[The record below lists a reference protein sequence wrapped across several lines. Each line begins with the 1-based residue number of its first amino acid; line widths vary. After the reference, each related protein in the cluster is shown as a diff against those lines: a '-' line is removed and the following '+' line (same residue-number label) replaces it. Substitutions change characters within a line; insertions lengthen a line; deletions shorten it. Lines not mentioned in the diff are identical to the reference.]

1 MILSGNRTS
10 NHTSVP
16 MGSLDNQL
24 PTINGGDQTKVDK
37 EACLFALK
45 LASFSVLPMTL
56 KAAVELGVFEV
67 IVHAPHGK
75 FLSAKEIA
83 NSLSIANPDAP
94 VMLDRILG
102 CLASHEIFTCNVVT
116 NDDNSVTRLYGAA
129 PVCKFL
135 TKNEDGVSMSPLV
148 LMNQD
153 KVLMESWYH
162 LKDAVIDG
170 GVPFNKAYGMSA
182 FEYHGKDL
190 RFNGVFN
197 AGMSNHSTITM
208 KNLLDTYTGFEG
220 LKTVVDVGGGVGAT
234 LNMIISR
241 HPTIT
246 GFNFDLPHVI
256 AVAPDYAGIVNV
268 GGDMFQKV
276 PNGDAIFIKWILHDW
291 SDTHCLTLLKN
302 CWKALPE
309 NGKVIVA
316 EGILP
321 ATPEVSLYSQ
331 VEFQLDMVMLAH
343 NPGGKERTQ
352 KEFEL
357 LAKKAGFSGFKLA
370 CSVTDVCVMEFTK

>member
-1 MILSGNRTS
+1 
-10 NHTSVP
+10 
-16 MGSLDNQL
+16 MGSVDGQF
-24 PTINGGDQTKVDK
+24 PTINGDDQTKIDK

-67 IVHAPHGK
+67 IVDAGTGN
-75 FLSAKEIA
+75 FLSTKEIA
-83 NSLSIANPDAP
+83 DALSIANPDAP

-102 CLASHEIFTCNVVT
+102 CLASHDIFTCNVVT
-116 NDDNSVTRLYGAA
+116 NHDDDSVTRLYGAT

-135 TKNEDGVSMSPLV
+135 TKNEQGVSMSALV

-190 RFNGVFN
+190 RFNKVFN

-208 KNLLDTYTGFEG
+208 EKLLDSYTGFEG
-220 LKTVVDVGGGVGAT
+220 LTTVVDVGGGVGAT

-241 HPTIT
+241 HPTIS
-246 GFNFDLPHVI
+246 GINFDLPHVI
-256 AVAPDYAGIVNV
+256 ADAPGYAGIVNV
-268 GGDMFQKV
+268 GGDMFEKV
-276 PNGDAIFIKWILHDW
+276 PTGDAIFIKVRLRR
-291 SDTHCLTLLKN
+291 L
-302 CWKALPE
+302 
-309 NGKVIVA
+309 
-316 EGILP
+316 
-321 ATPEVSLYSQ
+321 
-331 VEFQLDMVMLAH
+331 
-343 NPGGKERTQ
+343 
-352 KEFEL
+352 
-357 LAKKAGFSGFKLA
+357 
-370 CSVTDVCVMEFTK
+370 